1 VSKNPYRHFGTQVT
15 NNDKIISTKKQ
26 FYALFYSHFM
36 LFLQPSKRDVAQLVE
51 YTSGG
56 RVVAG
61 SSPVIPTK
69 DKANQHSGVDW
80 LFL

>member
-1 VSKNPYRHFGTQVT
+1 MYIIPLGGKTIISHLELRLLPSKCLVSKKTIQL
-15 NNDKIISTKKQ
+15 
-26 FYALFYSHFM
+26 LFYNHSI

-69 DKANQHSGVDW
+69 KAKQH
-80 LFL
+80 